1 METELS
7 RSLNGHRARD
17 TKRGVRKGVNPI
29 GNGGPRVPGRATDVH
44 VLKEPALEMETGPRG
59 PRTGAEGD
67 LNRAGGGWW
76 RFYQGKTR
84 EQMGSSWPVV
94 PRVQGTGESWEASGK
109 QPG

>member
-7 RSLNGHRARD
+7 RSLNGHRAWD

-67 LNRAGGGWW
+67 LNRAGGG
-76 RFYQGKTR
+76 
-84 EQMGSSWPVV
+84 
-94 PRVQGTGESWEASGK
+94 
-109 QPG
+109 